1 MRKVN
6 IFYITALSSLL
17 LSSCIWHENHRVD
30 IFFECNLFLQQ
41 DDITYN
47 LKVEKIDEQAFIN
60 AKGFNVVKD
69 EVAEEKSLE
78 NRYFLITFS
87 SLDSEQKVT
96 QYDFY
101 NLQQVT
107 KTKKQKISYKDDFFH
122 FVIPTNYYL
131 GSDYSFYSIKFNS
144 SYISIGDMPQ
154 E

>member
-6 IFYITALSSLL
+6 ILYITALSSLL

-60 AKGFNVVKD
+60 AKGLNVVKD

-107 KTKKQKISYKDDFFH
+107 KTRKQKISYKDDFSH
-122 FVIPTNYYL
+122 HITPCNYYL
-131 GSDYSFYSIKFNS
+131 GSDYSFYVISFESI
-144 SYISIGDMPQ
+144 YVRIGDAPQ